1 LTHLNE
7 KTFQVFFT
15 ETSVYDYRTVK
26 EADTVKF
33 MKYHE
38 IAAERRFY
46 PFIAV

>member
-1 LTHLNE
+1 MIHLNE
-7 KTFQVFFT
+7 KIFHVFFT

-38 IAAERRFY
+38 VAAERHFY
-46 PFIAV
+46 PSIAV